1 MTVES
6 RGWSAAES
14 LWAGGATVDVEER
27 LSALHATDRTRTRR
41 RRASVAASVLVAV
54 VAVGTTVVRPAV
66 DRGAEPVQPVPGPSL
81 PDLGAGYD
89 VLAADVSPSGRLEA
103 VATLRTGLPSAVVVR
118 RVGGTGQEVVWAA
131 GTTQELVRENPS
143 RPVAVAWAPDGRRL
157 AVLVARPP
165 YGGDRTTDELTLLTM
180 DPDGRNRRDVPFDLG
195 ACTCAATLPT
205 LAWSAAGRLD
215 VDVPQGTTTTHH
227 RVAVE

>member
-1 MTVES
+1 MTIEH

-14 LWAGGATVDVEER
+14 LWAGGATVDVDER
-27 LSALHATDRTRTRR
+27 LSALHATNRTRTRR
-41 RRASVAASVLVAV
+41 RRASVAASVHVAV
-54 VAVGTTVVRPAV
+54 VFVGTTVGRPAL
-66 DRGAEPVQPVPGPSL
+66 DRDADPVQPVPGPSL

-103 VATLRTGLPSAVVVR
+103 VATLRIGVPAAVVVR
-118 RVGGTGQEVVWAA
+118 RVGGTRLEVVWAA
-131 GTTQELVRENPS
+131 GTAQELVRENPS

-165 YGGDRTTDELTLLTM
+165 YGGDGTTDELSLVTV
-180 DPDGRNRRDVPFDLG
+180 DPDGRNRRDVPSDLG

-205 LAWSAAGRLD
+205 LAWSTAGRLD

-227 RVAVE
+227 RVTVP